1 MISLRKSRK
10 SVVEKCQGWSQSSV
24 AEMQKGLGN
33 KKKKKETGEK
43 NSTSTASIRQQLRLI
58 RKTLD
63 GLLASELQVN
73 SVNVRNSSHHQ
84 RCAVSDIDGS
94 V

>member
-1 MISLRKSRK
+1 M
-10 SVVEKCQGWSQSSV
+10 VEKCQRGSQSSV

-33 KKKKKETGEK
+33 KKKKKTGEK

-73 SVNVRNSSHHQ
+73 SVNVRNGSHHLH
-84 RCAVSDIDGS
+84 CAVSGVDGS